1 MKTHLRLAE
10 SLYHG
15 VKTLPEAYHMS
26 VAADDT
32 DKYVLPLT
40 DRQTHDVHVF
50 NTDFMFIDCMTNIFI
65 CYTTV

>member
-1 MKTHLRLAE
+1 
-10 SLYHG
+10 
-15 VKTLPEAYHMS
+15 MS

-32 DKYVLPLT
+32 DKYVCYNQCT

-50 NTDFMFIDCMTNIFI
+50 TTDFMFIEFMTNII

>member
-32 DKYVLPLT
+32 DKYV
-40 DRQTHDVHVF
+40 
-50 NTDFMFIDCMTNIFI
+50 
-65 CYTTV
+65 CYN